1 MALSAKAK
9 DGLVIV
15 DSLEL
20 KDAKTKALVGQFEKN
35 GWGGKVLV
43 IDGDAVETGFA
54 RAAGNMKGV
63 NVLPAMGANVYDILN
78 HDTLVLTKAAV
89 EKLEARFNG

>member
-1 MALSAKAK
+1 MATSRLHELSEH
-9 DGLVIV
+9 GVSVWI
-15 DSLEL
+15 DSLSRESIR
-20 KDAKTKALVGQFEKN
+20 
-35 GWGGKVLV
+35 GGPLQSL

-54 RAAGNMKGV
+54 RAAGNLRGV

-78 HDTLVLTKAAV
+78 HDTLVLTKSAV